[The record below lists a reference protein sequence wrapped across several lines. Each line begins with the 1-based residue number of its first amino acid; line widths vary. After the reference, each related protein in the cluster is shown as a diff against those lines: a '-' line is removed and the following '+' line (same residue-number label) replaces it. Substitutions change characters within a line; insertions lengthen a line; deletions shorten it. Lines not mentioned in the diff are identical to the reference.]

1 MTIAIEYE
9 PSRDLTETEEMT
21 VYSIEKLLS
30 GMTIESVHQV
40 LGKVVTRMKS
50 TAYKPPLNRFACGDW
65 DEAVLRTVKDNI
77 DKVAGEVAKKI
88 SDAKTSN

>member
-1 MTIAIEYE
+1 MTIGIEYE
-9 PSRDLTETEEMT
+9 PTRDLAWIEEMA
-21 VYSIEKLLS
+21 VYSIEKLLN

-40 LGKVVTRMKS
+40 LGTVATRMKF
-50 TAYKPPLNRFACGDW
+50 TTYKPPLTRFEYGDW

-88 SDAKTSN
+88 SEAKTSN